1 MMPVV
6 WHYGILVI
14 LISRYCSDD
23 VYLLIFAAYCMT
35 AEWCRSLNSFHCRN
49 WMWKC
54 FFFSSQT
61 LALRIVSACC
71 GAFVSSIRTEQCCCC
86 WGVFSKWECVAAGHD
101 NNMVAT
107 KLECKCHSG
116 LSYDVTTSS
125 SAVCLQI
132 QKCYNTAVCKGA
144 DWTWQRRFSTWR
156 GGGGNCGVSKRTG
169 PHRSWSDWSIFY
181 KSSSARHEKTRPVAI
196 LSTTLQPYFRFHL
209 NATCAV
215 FVRTDTGEE
224 LRKKKWAEINFGG
237 SFLRSAYL
245 QMFLKSYR

>member
-1 MMPVV
+1 MVERLPPQTAVCFPFLVADCKRAFCVAIQRQQGLCYSVMLIILKLPRCSKQTEKINIILMMPVV
-6 WHYGILVI
+6 WNYGILVI

-49 WMWKC
+49 WVWKC

-156 GGGGNCGVSKRTG
+156 GGGGTAAYPNAPVRIGADLTG
-169 PHRSWSDWSIFY
+169 QFFTSHHLPG
-181 KSSSARHEKTRPVAI
+181 TRK
-196 LSTTLQPYFRFHL
+196 LGL
-209 NATCAV
+209 
-215 FVRTDTGEE
+215 
-224 LRKKKWAEINFGG
+224 
-237 SFLRSAYL
+237 
-245 QMFLKSYR
+245 

>member
-1 MMPVV
+1 MF
-6 WHYGILVI
+6 LFFFTN
-14 LISRYCSDD
+14 ISIAHRQCMLWCFCQFNTDWA
-23 VYLLIFAAYCMT
+23 VLLLLRGFFKVGMCCCRTWQQHGSHKAWVQVPFRSQLRRNHQQLSCLSAKTKVLQHRSLRRRGLNMT
-35 AEWCRSLNSFHCRN
+35 AA
-49 WMWKC
+49 
-54 FFFSSQT
+54 FSH
-61 LALRIVSACC
+61 L
-71 GAFVSSIRTEQCCCC
+71 
-86 WGVFSKWECVAAGHD
+86 K
-101 NNMVAT
+101 
-107 KLECKCHSG
+107 
-116 LSYDVTTSS
+116 
-125 SAVCLQI
+125 
-132 QKCYNTAVCKGA
+132 
-144 DWTWQRRFSTWR
+144 